1 MEQLYKI
8 SQFFTTGWEVT
19 DTKFSKEN
27 CDLLLSRYVR
37 EGVNPNHLRA
47 TTDDE
52 SDS

>member
-19 DTKFSKEN
+19 DTKLTKEN
-27 CDLLLSRYVR
+27 CNELLSSYVR
-37 EGVNPNHLRA
+37 EGVNPKHLRA
-47 TTDDE
+47 TPDNE